1 MHRWKE
7 SQLKGIISDQEYSY
21 CWTGK
26 SVTEIAS
33 YKPDMS
39 GIIKKKFNQGHK
51 LPPHFI
57 VIHFNMNMNRSPS
70 GWEGGWEVTQDWL
83 GCHQKLPRDGNQKVF
98 GKQGQNCIYFRNSN
112 TRILKTPKLPASLQ
126 EPDSTQLNKTNN
138 ILFIIL

>member
-39 GIIKKKFNQGHK
+39 GIIPKRNMFS
-51 LPPHFI
+51 LPPYFI
-57 VIHFNMNMNRSPS
+57 VILFNLNMNRPPS
-70 GWEGGWEVTQDWL
+70 GWEGGWEVTQNWL
-83 GCHQKLPRDGNQKVF
+83 DCHQKLPCDGNQPVL
-98 GKQGQNCIYFRNSN
+98 GKQGQNCIYFRNTN